1 MPDMIIS
8 EPVQEAMRADRPI
21 VALESTIFSNLG
33 LPSPSNE
40 AALTRTLAAVH
51 DAGAE
56 PAVTAIMD
64 GFVRVGLE
72 GEDYDRILGEAH
84 KTAERDIPAAISQ
97 KWPVGATTVSASLAI
112 AAVAGIEVFA
122 TGGIGGVHHGSA
134 DTGDI
139 SADLGA
145 IARHAI
151 VTVCA
156 GAKAFLDISGTL
168 EHLEMLSVPV
178 VGYRTDD
185 FPMFYARSSGFRVPL
200 RLDSTL
206 EIARLAI
213 ERFAWNSGGVLVGV
227 PIPASDAL
235 STDDIQSGMT
245 SALAAASQQGITGA
259 AVTPFVL
266 GEISRSLDGLN
277 IPANLAL
284 SENNAAVAADIA
296 VSIASMS

>member
-8 EPVQEAMRADRPI
+8 EPVQDAMRTGRPI

-33 LPSPSNE
+33 LPSPANE
-40 AALTRTLAAVH
+40 EALTRTLAAVTGV
-51 DAGAE
+51 GAE

-72 GEDYDRILGEAH
+72 GDDYDRILGDAH
-84 KTAERDIPAAISQ
+84 KTAERDISAAVSQ

-112 AAVAGIEVFA
+112 AAMAGIEVFA
-122 TGGIGGVHHGSA
+122 TGGIGGVHVGSA
-134 DTGDI
+134 HSHDI

-145 IARHAI
+145 IARYAV

-156 GAKAFLDISGTL
+156 GAKAFLDIAGTL

-178 VGYRTDD
+178 IGYRTDD
-185 FPMFYARSSGFRVPL
+185 FPMFYARSSGFPVPL
-200 RLDSTL
+200 SLDSTQ
-206 EIARLAI
+206 EIAHLAM
-213 ERFAWNSGGVLVGV
+213 ERFAWGSGGVLVGV
-227 PIPASDAL
+227 PIPPRDAL
-235 STDDIQSGMT
+235 SADDIRSGMAN
-245 SALAAASQQGITGA
+245 ALDAATRQEITGA

-284 SENNAAVAADIA
+284 SENNAAVAAEVA
-296 VSIASMS
+296 VAIASMS